1 MPNIAMSRFNQ
12 QTLETLRSR
21 ADLVEIVGEHVRLRR
36 SGRNYLG
43 LCPFHDERTPSFT
56 VSPERGF
63 FHCFGCGAGG
73 SVFDFLMRTEGVAF
87 PEAVRLLAGR
97 YGVALV
103 ETAPA
108 ATREDGA
115 RGAPAAT
122 REAIYR
128 VGEFAREFFTG
139 LLWESQE
146 GKAAR
151 DYLLKRA
158 ITEKTAKECKL
169 GFAPAGSAALTAAAR
184 KKGLLE
190 AAAKAGLVRPDGA
203 DGLRDMF
210 RARLMFPI
218 HDAQGRVI
226 AFGGRSLD
234 DSAPKYLNSPESPV
248 FSKGRTLFGLDQA
261 RRAIVAT
268 DRAIVVE
275 GYIDAL
281 ALWQGGFRETVAT
294 LGTALTVEHLRTLG
308 RHTRN
313 VLACFDGDDAGR
325 AASLRALPIFLGAG
339 MLGRAVFLPNGFDPD
354 KLVAEQ
360 GAAAFAS
367 LLDCADLLIHY
378 FVKNEAARARGSVE
392 GRAGAARRVAE
403 MLRKVRDPF
412 EFDLLA
418 RQAAEMLAVDEQLL
432 RRQGDPGAAAVRVS
446 APGPATTRITDA
458 AELARIGLL
467 AAALAHP
474 ELRSEIAAGLAPD
487 DAQESGLNAII
498 TEICQ
503 TQITDAER
511 HALLSAQ
518 LSAAQQS
525 HISLL
530 MVGPRKG
537 EPQVGDL
544 QTARRMIADF
554 HQTLKRMRHRRRID
568 QAPRLAKELQTQGD
582 QARAD
587 QAAQDLIAFRRAN
600 EPQ

>member
-43 LCPFHDERTPSFT
+43 LCPFHDERTASFT

-73 SVFDFLMRTEGVAF
+73 TVFDFLMRTEGVAF

-97 YGVALV
+97 YGVALI

-108 ATREDGA
+108 ATREDTA
-115 RGAPAAT
+115 

-128 VGEFAREFFTG
+128 VGEFAREFFAR

-378 FVKNEAARARGSVE
+378 FVKNEAAKARGSVE

-487 DAQESGLNAII
+487 DAQESDLNAII

-503 TQITDAER
+503 TQITDAEC
-511 HALLSAQ
+511 HALLSTQ